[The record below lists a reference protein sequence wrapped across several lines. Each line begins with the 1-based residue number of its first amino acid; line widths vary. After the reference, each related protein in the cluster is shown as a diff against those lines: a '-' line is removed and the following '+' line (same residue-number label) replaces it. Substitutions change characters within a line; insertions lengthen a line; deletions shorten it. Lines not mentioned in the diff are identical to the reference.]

1 MERTHGGNW
10 AAFQRDYGYEP
21 LDFSANVCPFG
32 VPLGVRLAVQQAAA
46 EADRYPD
53 PDCRA
58 LREAIA
64 AHDGVKSAQV
74 LCGNGAAELIW
85 RAAFAAR
92 PKRALLATPCF
103 GEYEAA
109 LKAAGCAVE
118 RHPLD
123 ETFSLDKSFLHQID
137 HNIDIIILC
146 NPNNPTGRTIEPAL
160 LRDILTR
167 CGETGTRI
175 VLDECFVGFLDE
187 PERHTAVGELNA
199 TPELLILKAFT
210 KLYGMAGVRLGYAL
224 CADTGFLRAMRRA
237 GPPWAVSGI
246 AQAAGIAALKNDD
259 YVNQIRVMNQT
270 ERVWMYGNL
279 TSLGLFVIP
288 SEANFL
294 LFQSKKRLD
303 AALRKRGILIR
314 RCGDFAGLDKSWYR
328 VAVRTR
334 TENERLIAALREVI
348 L

>member
-1 MERTHGGNW
+1 MEWTHGGNW
-10 AAFQRDYGYEP
+10 AAFKRDYGYEP

-64 AHDGVKSAQV
+64 AHDGVKPAQV

-103 GEYEAA
+103 GEYKAALEAA
-109 LKAAGCAVE
+109 SCAVE
-118 RHPLD
+118 QYPLD
-123 ETFSLDKSFLHQID
+123 ESFRLNDNFCNRID
-137 HNIDIIILC
+137 HNIDIIVLC
-146 NPNNPTGRTIEPAL
+146 NPNNPTGRTIEPSL
-160 LRDILTR
+160 LRGILAR

-187 PERHTAVGELNA
+187 PERHTAVGKLGE

-224 CADTGFLRAMRRA
+224 CADAGFLRAMRRA

-246 AQAAGIAALKNDD
+246 AQAAGIAAIKNDE
-259 YVNQIRVMNQT
+259 YVNQIRMTIHT
-270 ERVWMYGNL
+270 ERAWLYETL
-279 TSLGLFVIP
+279 TSLGLFVVP

-294 LFQSKKRLD
+294 LFRSGKRLD
-303 AALRKRGILIR
+303 AALRKRGVLIR

-334 TENERLIAALREVI
+334 MENERLIAALREVI
-348 L
+348 Q

>member
-64 AHDGVKSAQV
+64 AHDGVKPAQV

-123 ETFSLDKSFLHQID
+123 EMFSLDKSFLYQID

-146 NPNNPTGRTIEPAL
+146 NPNNPTGRTIEPVL

-224 CADTGFLRAMRRA
+224 CADAGFLRAMRRA

-246 AQAAGIAALKNDD
+246 AQAAGIAAIKNDE
-259 YVNQIRVMNQT
+259 YVNQIRMTIHT
-270 ERVWMYGNL
+270 ERAWLYETL
-279 TSLGLFVIP
+279 TSLGLFVVP

-294 LFQSKKRLD
+294 LFRSGKRLD
-303 AALRKRGILIR
+303 AALRKRGVLIR

-334 TENERLIAALREVI
+334 MENERLIAALREVI
-348 L
+348 Q